1 MKRARMRR
9 AASIKIDID
18 PSAEGDQSRKH
29 SKNDDSLHLEGYIDE
44 EETSQR
50 RSTKYIKDNIMI

>member
-1 MKRARMRR
+1 MRR